1 MTAPLHRV
9 IGRLDVAL
17 LVIGGV
23 IGSGIFLVPGSVL
36 RQAGGTIGLA
46 MVAWLLGGLLSF
58 LGALTYAELGAMNPG
73 AGGLYLYLR
82 DAFGRLPAFLYG
94 WILLLVI
101 CGGTVATLA
110 VASAAYLEQLV
121 PLGAGG
127 AKAASVLII
136 AGLAWLTVRGTRLSI
151 VAINGATLL
160 KVATLVVL
168 ITVLPLAGHG
178 FAQGVSWWPSRF
190 TPAAFTGVGLAMIS
204 VLWAYEGWQYANF
217 IAGEVVEPQRNL
229 APGLALGTIAVV
241 AVYTL
246 VNVAY
251 LAALGPEGVAGSDR
265 VAAEALE
272 VTLGPAAAGLIT
284 IPVILAM
291 LSAAHTVLLT
301 VPRAFFAMARD
312 GLFLEA
318 LGTVHPRHG
327 TPAVAIVTGGLV
339 AAVLALIGTFEQLL
353 NYVVF
358 VGWIFYGLGGASLFV
373 FRVRQPET
381 PRPFRVPAYPFTPA
395 LFVLAAAAFVV
406 NSVLS
411 QPVGQTVAGLG
422 IVAAGLPVYWWW
434 SGRSRG
440 PSAG

>member
-1 MTAPLHRV
+1 MTSQLHRV
-9 IGRLDVAL
+9 IGRRDVAL
-17 LVIGGV
+17 LVVGGV
-23 IGSGIFLVPGSVL
+23 IGSGIFLVPGGVL
-36 RQAGGTIGLA
+36 RQSGGAVGLA
-46 MVAWLLGGLLSF
+46 MLAWLLGGLLSF

-73 AGGLYLYLR
+73 AGGLYLYIR

-101 CGGTVATLA
+101 CGGTIATLA
-110 VASAAYLEQLV
+110 VASAAYFRQLV
-121 PLGAGG
+121 PLGPGG
-127 AKAASVLII
+127 TKVAALLAI
-136 AGLAWLTVRGTRLSI
+136 AGLVWLTVRGTRLSV
-151 VAINGATLL
+151 VAINATTVL
-160 KVATLVVL
+160 KVAALVAL
-168 ITVLPLAGHG
+168 ITILPLAGQS
-178 FAQGVSWWPSRF
+178 FPRDTAWWPAQV
-190 TPAAFTGVGLAMIS
+190 TPATFTGVGLAMIS

-241 AVYTL
+241 VVYTL
-246 VNVAY
+246 VNLAY

-284 IPVILAM
+284 VPVIIAM

-301 VPRAFFAMARD
+301 LPRAFFAMARD

-318 LGTVHPRHG
+318 LGAVHPRYG
-327 TPAVAIVTGGLV
+327 TPAVAILTGGIV
-339 AAVLALIGTFEQLL
+339 AAVLALLGTFEQLL

-373 FRVRQPET
+373 FRARQPET
-381 PRPFRVPAYPFTPA
+381 PRPFRVPGYPFTPA
-395 LFVLAAAAFVV
+395 LFVLSAAAFVV

-434 SGRSRG
+434 TGHRSSA
-440 PSAG
+440 PSR